1 MSNKFKD
8 IDIKSC
14 TYYFFGDTI
23 IIKTFGPNKI
33 KIDENSYKNIV
44 LYYIGYLTIK
54 DLKYV
59 KTYSVNPL
67 YLIINKVNGCFEEIN
82 KYRSLMLVP
91 TN

>member
-14 TYYFFGDTI
+14 TYYLFGDTI

-67 YLIINKVNGCFEEIN
+67 YLIINKVSGCFEEIN